1 MARSIRRARVV
12 KTRFPLLMIT
22 PSLVIIAFIVIFPL
36 LFSLYA
42 SFTPYYLLQPGTL
55 FEVIGF
61 KNYKNLFTDVYFWQA
76 FGRTI
81 LFLAVVVNVELF
93 AGLGIALVIQK
104 IVGGSRIIRTI
115 VMIPMMFAPV
125 LVGFQFKYLLNDNIG
140 LVNNFLQLF
149 GVMRVIPWLIDKRLA
164 LMSIMAAE
172 IWTSTPLMAIILL
185 AGLLSLPNDPF
196 EAARVDG
203 ATNFQMFRYITW
215 PLLSPF
221 VYISLAI
228 RSLDVARA
236 YDIVRI
242 MTGGG
247 PARRTELLWTYIY
260 RRGIVDARFG
270 IASAMSYIA
279 IIISIFFTY
288 FFFRQLIRTRV
299 VQ

>member
-1 MARSIRRARVV
+1 MSRKKRKLS
-12 KTRFPLLMIT
+12 FPLVLIT
-22 PSLVIIAFIVIFPL
+22 PSLVVIAFIVIFPL

-42 SFTPYYLLQPGTL
+42 SLTPYYLLKPNTL
-55 FEVIGF
+55 FTFVGL
-61 KNYKNLFTDVYFWQA
+61 KNYSTLIRDVNFWRA

-81 LFLAVVVNVELF
+81 LFLAAVVNLELF
-93 AGLGIALVIQK
+93 IGLGIALLIQR
-104 IVGGSRIIRTI
+104 IVKGSRLIRTL

-125 LVGFQFKYLLNDNIG
+125 LVGFQFKFLLNDNIG
-140 LVNNFLQLF
+140 LVNNFIQLF
-149 GVMRVIPWLIDKRLA
+149 GAQKVIPWLIDKRLA
-164 LMSIMAAE
+164 FLSLMAAE
-172 IWTSTPLMAIILL
+172 IWTSTPLMTIILL

-203 ATNFQMFRYITW
+203 ASNIQMFRYITW
-215 PLLSPF
+215 PLLAPF
-221 VYISLAI
+221 IYISLAI

-247 PARRTELLWTYIY
+247 PARRTEVLWTYIY
-260 RRGIVDARFG
+260 RKGIVDARFG

-279 IIISIFFTY
+279 IIISILFTY
-288 FFFRQLIRTRV
+288 YFFRQLIKTRI

>member
-1 MARSIRRARVV
+1 MLRGLRKDS
-12 KTRFPLLMIT
+12 FPILMIT
-22 PSLVIIAFIVIFPL
+22 PSLVVIVFIVFFPL

-42 SFTPYYLLQPGTL
+42 SLTSYYLLKPNTL
-55 FEVIGF
+55 FDFVGL
-61 KNYKNLFTDVYFWQA
+61 KNYANLFKDKYFWKA
-76 FGRTI
+76 FIRTI
-81 LFLAVVVNVELF
+81 LFLSVVVNLELF
-93 AGLGIALVIQK
+93 IGLGIALLIQK
-104 IVGGSRIIRTI
+104 TTKGSRVVRT
-115 VMIPMMFAPV
+115 VAMIPMMFAPV
-125 LVGFQFKYLLNDNIG
+125 LVGFQFKFLFNDNIG
-140 LVNNFLQLF
+140 LVNNFLQVF
-149 GVMRVIPWLIDKRLA
+149 GVQHVIPWLIDKKLA
-164 LMSIMAAE
+164 LLSIMSAE

-185 AGLLSLPNDPF
+185 AGLLSLPLDPF
-196 EAARVDG
+196 EAAKVDG
-203 ATNFQMFRYITW
+203 ASNFQMFRYITW

-221 VYISLAI
+221 IYIALAI

-279 IIISIFFTY
+279 IIISILFTY

-299 VQ
+299 IQ

>member
-1 MARSIRRARVV
+1 
-12 KTRFPLLMIT
+12 MIT
-22 PSLVIIAFIVIFPL
+22 PSLVIISFIVIFPL

-42 SFTPYYLLQPGTL
+42 SFTPYYLIKPDTL
-55 FEVIGF
+55 FNFIGF
-61 KNYKNLFTDVYFWQA
+61 RNYSNLFKDVYFWQA

-81 LFLAVVVNVELF
+81 LFLAVVVNLELF
-93 AGLGIALVIQK
+93 LGLGIALIIQK
-104 IVGGSRIIRTI
+104 AVRGSRIIRTV

-125 LVGFQFKYLLNDNIG
+125 LVGFQFKFLFNDNIG
-140 LVNNFLQLF
+140 LVNNFLQLL
-149 GVMRVIPWLIDKRLA
+149 GVTHVIPWLIDKRLA
-164 LMSIMAAE
+164 LLSIMSAE
-172 IWTSTPLMAIILL
+172 IWTSTPLMVIILL

-203 ATNFQMFRYITW
+203 ATNFQMFKYITW

-221 VYISLAI
+221 VYICLAI

-247 PARRTELLWTYIY
+247 PARRTELLWTYVY

-279 IIISIFFTY
+279 IIISILFTY
-288 FFFRQLIRTRV
+288 YFFRQLIKTRI

>member
-1 MARSIRRARVV
+1 M
-12 KTRFPLLMIT
+12 LMIT
-22 PSLVIIAFIVIFPL
+22 PSLVFIAFIVIFPL

-42 SFTPYYLLQPGTL
+42 SLTPYYLLQPSTL
-55 FEVIGF
+55 FNFVGLR
-61 KNYKNLFTDVYFWQA
+61 NYKNLFTDIYFWQA

-81 LFLAVVVNVELF
+81 LFLSVVVNLELF
-93 AGLGIALVIQK
+93 LGLGIALVIQK
-104 IVGGSRIIRTI
+104 VVKGSRIVRTI

-125 LVGFQFKYLLNDNIG
+125 LVGFQFKFMLNDNIG

-149 GVMRVIPWLIDKRLA
+149 GVAKVIPWLIDKRLA
-164 LMSIMAAE
+164 NLSIMAAE
-172 IWTSTPLMAIILL
+172 VWTSTPLMAIILL
-185 AGLLSLPNDPF
+185 AGLLSLPLDPF
-196 EAARVDG
+196 EAAKVDG
-203 ATNFQMFRYITW
+203 ASNFQMFRYITW

-221 VYISLAI
+221 IYIALAI
-228 RSLDVARA
+228 RSLDEARA

-270 IASAMSYIA
+270 VASAMSYVA

-288 FFFRQLIRTRV
+288 FFFRQLIKSRV

>member
-1 MARSIRRARVV
+1 MIRNLR
-12 KTRFPLLMIT
+12 KSRFPMLMIT
-22 PSLVIIAFIVIFPL
+22 PSLVVIAFIVIFPL

-42 SFTPYYLLQPGTL
+42 SFTPYYLLKPNTL
-55 FEVIGF
+55 FNFVGF
-61 KNYKNLFTDVYFWQA
+61 KNYLNLFRDKYFWQA
-76 FGRTI
+76 FFRTI
-81 LFLAVVVNVELF
+81 LFLAVVVNLELF
-93 AGLGIALVIQK
+93 MGLAVALLIQR
-104 IVGGSRIIRTI
+104 IVKGSRIIRT
-115 VMIPMMFAPV
+115 VLMIPMMFAPV
-125 LVGFQFKYLLNDNIG
+125 LVGFKFKFLLNDNIG

-149 GVMRVIPWLIDKRLA
+149 GVTRVIPWLIDKKLS
-164 LMSIMAAE
+164 LLSIMGAE

-203 ATNFQMFRYITW
+203 ASNFQMFRYITW

-221 VYISLAI
+221 VYIALAI

-260 RRGIVDARFG
+260 RKGIVDARFG

-279 IIISIFFTY
+279 IIISILFTY
-288 FFFRQLIRTRV
+288 FFFRQLIKARV

>member
-1 MARSIRRARVV
+1 
-12 KTRFPLLMIT
+12 MIT

-42 SFTPYYLLQPGTL
+42 SFTSYYLIKPDTL
-55 FEVIGF
+55 FNFIGF
-61 KNYKNLFTDVYFWQA
+61 RNYSNLFTDVYFWQA

-81 LFLAVVVNVELF
+81 LFLAVVVNLELF
-93 AGLGIALVIQK
+93 LGLGIALIIQRAVK
-104 IVGGSRIIRTI
+104 GSRIIRTV

-125 LVGFQFKYLLNDNIG
+125 LVGFQFKFLFNDNIG

-149 GVMRVIPWLIDKRLA
+149 GVKHVIPWLIDKRLA
-164 LMSIMAAE
+164 LLSIMSAE
-172 IWTSTPLMAIILL
+172 IWTSTPLMVIILL

-203 ATNFQMFRYITW
+203 ATNFQMFKYITW

-221 VYISLAI
+221 VYICLAI

-247 PARRTELLWTYIY
+247 PARRTELLWTYVY

-279 IIISIFFTY
+279 IIISILFTY
-288 FFFRQLIRTRV
+288 YFFRQLIKTRI

>member
-1 MARSIRRARVV
+1 
-12 KTRFPLLMIT
+12 MIT

-42 SFTPYYLLQPGTL
+42 SFTPYYLIKPATL
-55 FEVIGF
+55 FDFVGF
-61 KNYKNLFTDVYFWQA
+61 RNYSNLFKDVYFWQA

-81 LFLAVVVNVELF
+81 LFLAVVVNLELF
-93 AGLGIALVIQK
+93 LGLGIALIIQRA
-104 IVGGSRIIRTI
+104 VRGSRIIRTV

-125 LVGFQFKYLLNDNIG
+125 LVGFQFKFLFNDNIG
-140 LVNNFLQLF
+140 LVNNFLQLL
-149 GVMRVIPWLIDKRLA
+149 GVTHVIPWLIDKRLA
-164 LMSIMAAE
+164 LLAIMSAE
-172 IWTSTPLMAIILL
+172 IWTSTPLMVIILL

-203 ATNFQMFRYITW
+203 ATNFQMFKYITW

-247 PARRTELLWTYIY
+247 PARRTELLWTYVY

-279 IIISIFFTY
+279 IIISILFTY
-288 FFFRQLIRTRV
+288 YFFRQLIKTRI

>member
-1 MARSIRRARVV
+1 MM
-12 KTRFPLLMIT
+12 MIT
-22 PSLVIIAFIVIFPL
+22 PSLVVIAFIVIFPL

-42 SFTPYYLLQPGTL
+42 SLTSYYLLQPATL
-55 FEVIGF
+55 FNFIGF
-61 KNYKNLFTDVYFWQA
+61 KNYRNLFSDVYFWQA

-81 LFLAVVVNVELF
+81 LFLSVVVNMELF
-93 AGLGIALVIQK
+93 LGLGVALLIQK
-104 IVGGSRIIRTI
+104 IVKGSRIIRTI

-125 LVGFQFKYLLNDNIG
+125 LVGFQFKFMLNDNIG

-149 GVMRVIPWLIDKRLA
+149 GVMKVIPWLIDKKLA
-164 LMSIMAAE
+164 LLSIMVAE

-196 EAARVDG
+196 EAAKVDG
-203 ATNFQMFRYITW
+203 ASNFQTFRFVTW

-221 VYISLAI
+221 IYIALAI

-247 PARRTELLWTYIY
+247 PARRTEILWTYIY

-270 IASAMSYIA
+270 VASAMSYIA
-279 IIISIFFTY
+279 ILISIFFTY
-288 FFFRQLIRTRV
+288 FFFRQLIKSRV

>member
-1 MARSIRRARVV
+1 MM
-12 KTRFPLLMIT
+12 MIT
-22 PSLVIIAFIVIFPL
+22 PSLVVIAFIVIFPL

-42 SFTPYYLLQPGTL
+42 SLTSYYLLQPDTL
-55 FEVIGF
+55 FNFIGL
-61 KNYKNLFTDVYFWQA
+61 KNYKNLFSDVYFWQA

-81 LFLAVVVNVELF
+81 LFLSVVVNLELF
-93 AGLGIALVIQK
+93 LGLGVALLVQK
-104 IVGGSRIIRTI
+104 IVKGSRIIRTI

-125 LVGFQFKYLLNDNIG
+125 LVGFQFKFMLNDNIG

-149 GVMRVIPWLIDKRLA
+149 GVMKVIPWLIDKKLA
-164 LMSIMAAE
+164 LLSIMVAE

-203 ATNFQMFRYITW
+203 ASNFQMFRFITW

-221 VYISLAI
+221 IYIALAI

-247 PARRTELLWTYIY
+247 PARRTEVLWTYIY

-270 IASAMSYIA
+270 VASAMSYIA
-279 IIISIFFTY
+279 IIISICFTY
-288 FFFRQLIRTRV
+288 FFFRQLIKSRV

>member
-1 MARSIRRARVV
+1 MSRRGR
-12 KTRFPLLMIT
+12 KISFPMMMIT
-22 PSLVIIAFIVIFPL
+22 PSLVVIAFIVIFPL

-42 SFTPYYLLQPGTL
+42 SLTSYYLLQPDTL
-55 FEVIGF
+55 FNFVGF
-61 KNYKNLFTDVYFWQA
+61 KNYRNLFSDVYFWQA

-81 LFLAVVVNVELF
+81 LFLSVVVNLELF
-93 AGLGIALVIQK
+93 FGLGVALLVQK
-104 IVGGSRIIRTI
+104 IVKGSRIIRTI

-125 LVGFQFKYLLNDNIG
+125 LVGFQFKFMLNDNIG

-149 GVMRVIPWLIDKRLA
+149 GVMKVIPWLIDKKLA
-164 LMSIMAAE
+164 LLSIMVAE

-196 EAARVDG
+196 EAAKVDG
-203 ATNFQMFRYITW
+203 ASNFQMLRFITW

-221 VYISLAI
+221 IYIALAI

-247 PARRTELLWTYIY
+247 PARRTEVLWTYIY

-270 IASAMSYIA
+270 VASAMSYIA

-288 FFFRQLIRTRV
+288 FFFRQLIKSRV

>member
-1 MARSIRRARVV
+1 
-12 KTRFPLLMIT
+12 MIT

-42 SFTPYYLLQPGTL
+42 SFTPYYLIKPDTL
-55 FEVIGF
+55 FDFVGF
-61 KNYKNLFTDVYFWQA
+61 RNYSNLFKDVYFWQA

-81 LFLAVVVNVELF
+81 LFLAVVVNLELF
-93 AGLGIALVIQK
+93 LGLGIALIIQRA
-104 IVGGSRIIRTI
+104 VRGSRIIRTV

-125 LVGFQFKYLLNDNIG
+125 LVGFQFKFLFNDNIG
-140 LVNNFLQLF
+140 LVNNFLQLL
-149 GVMRVIPWLIDKRLA
+149 GVTHVIPWLIDKRLA
-164 LMSIMAAE
+164 LLAIMSAE
-172 IWTSTPLMAIILL
+172 IWTSTPLMVIILL

-203 ATNFQMFRYITW
+203 ATNFQMFKYITW

-247 PARRTELLWTYIY
+247 PARRTELLWTYVY

-279 IIISIFFTY
+279 IIISILFTY
-288 FFFRQLIRTRV
+288 YFFRQLIKTRI

>member
-1 MARSIRRARVV
+1 MFKGLRRN
-12 KTRFPLLMIT
+12 RFPMMMIT
-22 PSLVIIAFIVIFPL
+22 PSLVFIAFIVIFPL

-42 SFTPYYLLQPGTL
+42 SLTPYYLLQPDTL
-55 FEVIGF
+55 FNFIGMR
-61 KNYKNLFTDVYFWQA
+61 NYANLFKDGHFWQA

-81 LFLAVVVNVELF
+81 LFLSVVVNLELF
-93 AGLGIALVIQK
+93 LGLGVALLIQN
-104 IVGGSRIIRTI
+104 IVRGSRLIRTL

-125 LVGFQFKYLLNDNIG
+125 LVGFQFKFLLNDNIG
-140 LVNNFLQLF
+140 LVNNFLQAL
-149 GVMRVIPWLIDKRLA
+149 GVQRVIPWLIGKRLA
-164 LMSIMAAE
+164 NMSIMAAE

-185 AGLLSLPNDPF
+185 AGLLSLPLDPF
-196 EAARVDG
+196 EAAKVDG
-203 ATNFQMFRYITW
+203 ASNIQMFRFITW

-221 VYISLAI
+221 VYIALAI

-270 IASAMSYIA
+270 IASAMSYVA
-279 IIISIFFTY
+279 IIISILFTY
-288 FFFRQLIRTRV
+288 FFFRQLIKSRI

>member
-1 MARSIRRARVV
+1 MIRSLR
-12 KTRFPLLMIT
+12 KSRFPMLMIT
-22 PSLVIIAFIVIFPL
+22 PSLVVIAFIVIFPL

-42 SFTPYYLLQPGTL
+42 SLTPYYLLKPNTL
-55 FEVIGF
+55 FNFVGF
-61 KNYKNLFTDVYFWQA
+61 KNYLNLFHDKYFWQA
-76 FGRTI
+76 FFRTI
-81 LFLAVVVNVELF
+81 LFLAVVVNLELF
-93 AGLGIALVIQK
+93 LGLGVALLIQR
-104 IVGGSRIIRTI
+104 IVKGSRIIRTV

-125 LVGFQFKYLLNDNIG
+125 LVGFQFKFLLNDNIG

-149 GVMRVIPWLIDKRLA
+149 GVTRVIPWLIDKKLA
-164 LMSIMAAE
+164 LLSIMGAE

-203 ATNFQMFRYITW
+203 ASNFQMFRYITW

-221 VYISLAI
+221 VYIALAI

-260 RRGIVDARFG
+260 RKGIVDARFG

-279 IIISIFFTY
+279 IIISILFTY
-288 FFFRQLIRTRV
+288 FFFRQLIKSRI